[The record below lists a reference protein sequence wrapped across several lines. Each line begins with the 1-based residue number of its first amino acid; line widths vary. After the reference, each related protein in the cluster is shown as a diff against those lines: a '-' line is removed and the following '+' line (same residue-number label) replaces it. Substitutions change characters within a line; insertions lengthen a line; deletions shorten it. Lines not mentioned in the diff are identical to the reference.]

1 MDDSFYEFG
10 STPSRNNYDINT
22 NFFGGDDGGALGS
35 GQKDMLNDT
44 PEEDERVIPFIISV
58 ANAETVGIDGNA
70 IIDTKNIKIK
80 VNEGKAKVLSTEQEF
95 EEEEFTIQF
104 TVENIIK
111 VYAEVQLTIDASG
124 VYSIVTNPKIKYY
137 ESKETDPN
145 GVNFAFVKE
154 EGTTFARQLI
164 GTVEIIKLDDSYDP
178 NSSKDFHKAKI
189 TQIIAGNFAFG
200 PETGVETDSNG
211 VNTKAGL
218 REVLVCIND
227 KLYKMEVDVINLE
240 AVEDGAGDG
249 GGT

>member
-10 STPSRNNYDINT
+10 STSNRNNYDINT
-22 NFFGGDDGGALGS
+22 EFFGGDDGGALGS
-35 GQKDMLNDT
+35 GQKDMLNDV
-44 PEEDERVIPFIISV
+44 PEEDDRGIPFIISV
-58 ANAETVGIDGNA
+58 ANAETVGVDGNA

-80 VNEGKAKVLSTEQEF
+80 INEGKARVLSTEQEF

-111 VYAEVQLTIDASG
+111 VYAEVKLAQDGSG
-124 VYSIVTNPKIKYY
+124 AYTIVTDPKIKYY
-137 ESKETDPN
+137 ESKEADPN

-154 EGTTFARQLI
+154 DDQTFARQLI
-164 GTVEIIKLDDSYDP
+164 GTIEIIKLDDSYDP
-178 NSSKDFHKAKI
+178 NSSRDFHKAKI

-200 PETGVETDSNG
+200 PETGEETDANG

-227 KLYKMEVDVINLE
+227 KLYKMEIDVVALE
-240 AVEDGAGDG
+240 AADDV